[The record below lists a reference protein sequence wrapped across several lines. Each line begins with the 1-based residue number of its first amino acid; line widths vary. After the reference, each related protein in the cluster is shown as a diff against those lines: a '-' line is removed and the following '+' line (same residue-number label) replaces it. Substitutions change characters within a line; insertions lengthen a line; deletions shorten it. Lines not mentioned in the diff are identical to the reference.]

1 VTGLLAAGLVGF
13 VLGAIPFSWI
23 LARLFGGVDI
33 RTVGSGNVGAT
44 NVARSLGWAA
54 GGAAL
59 LLDTAKGAAAVLLA
73 PGLAGPEAPGA
84 TVLAGG
90 LAVIGHMVSPVMRFR
105 GGKGVATGAGVFA
118 VLAPWSLAAAAGVFV
133 VVVAV
138 TRMVSAGSIAAAA
151 ALPLSAL
158 WFGAGGRV
166 ALLAALVGALVI
178 LRHHA
183 NIARIV
189 DGSEPRIGRA
199 GDGGAASAGG
209 GGR

>member
-1 VTGLLAAGLVGF
+1 VTGLVAAGLVGF
-13 VLGAIPFSWI
+13 MLGAIPFSWI

-59 LLDTAKGAAAVLLA
+59 LLDAAKGSAAVLLA
-73 PGLAGPEAPGA
+73 PRVAGPDAPGA
-84 TVLAGG
+84 TLLAGG
-90 LAVIGHMVSPVMRFR
+90 LAVFGHLFSPFMRFR

-118 VLAPWSLAAAAGVFV
+118 VLAPWPLAAAAGVFV
-133 VVVAV
+133 AAVAL
-138 TRMVSAGSIAAAA
+138 TRMVSVGSIAGSA
-151 ALPLSAL
+151 ALPLFAL
-158 WFGAGGRV
+158 GFGAGGRL

-178 LRHHA
+178 LRHRA

-189 DGSEPRIGRA
+189 DGSERRIG
-199 GDGGAASAGG
+199 GGSGGGAARAGG
-209 GGR
+209 GG